1 MPRCPVRAIRIMVTL
16 SATILAVQ
24 VVTAVP
30 ALAQSPTGRGIDA
43 HMHIL
48 SPENWMDSPVG
59 AQGLID
65 AAIDVQTI
73 VQLVDD
79 AEIERAVLISG
90 AYFFQ
95 DQERAR
101 HENEFTSQQVRAY
114 PERFVGLCSVAPLQ
128 PWALDELEYCITSLE
143 LQGLKL
149 HLVAEN
155 MNLTNPEH
163 LGAVAGLL
171 AKAAELKPGLPVL
184 IDFNWTDDAQ
194 TFSLM
199 NLAFANPSA
208 NIVMAHGLGHHFSEL
223 ALVEIYRKVLP
234 GGFENLYIDISATL
248 FLYPP
253 GSPPFEN
260 YMWHLRRFGTDR
272 VLFGSDYPVSSTSET
287 REALEGMGF
296 TPEEQSQI
304 LQANALKVYGF
315 QPPM

>member
-1 MPRCPVRAIRIMVTL
+1 MLGLRSVSSLIL

-30 ALAQSPTGRGIDA
+30 SLAQSPTGRGIDA

-48 SPENWMDSPVG
+48 SPENWMDTPVG
-59 AQGLID
+59 AQGMID
-65 AAIDVQTI
+65 AAIGAETI
-73 VQLVDD
+73 VQLIND
-79 AEIERAVLISG
+79 ANIERAVLISG

-95 DQERAR
+95 DHERAR
-101 HENEFTSQQVRAY
+101 HENEFASQQVRAY
-114 PERFVGLCSVAPLQ
+114 PERFIGLCSVAPLQ
-128 PWALDELEYCITSLE
+128 SWALDELEYCLTSLE

-155 MNLTNPEH
+155 MDLTNPEH
-163 LGAVAGLL
+163 LGVIAGLF

-184 IDFNWTDDAQ
+184 IDFNWPDDAQ
-194 TFSLM
+194 TFSLIQ
-199 NLAFANPSA
+199 LAFANPSV
-208 NIVMAHGLGHHFSEL
+208 NIVMAHGLGHHYSEL
-223 ALVEIYRKVLP
+223 ASIHLYRELL
-234 GGFENLYIDISATL
+234 GGFGANLYIDISATL

-304 LQANALKVYGF
+304 LQANAVKVYGF
-315 QPPM
+315 QPSVRR